1 MRSDHN
7 ASGPA
12 ARLCARLCDVSPRV
26 VGAVDDATNSHG
38 HYRRQSLCRR
48 VTPHT
53 PVVPT
58 AAVALWSAAIVHSR
72 PMQQDG
78 HSRPI
83 DRLSGLGRLR
93 RGRPRCANQ
102 SLDLLGH
109 ELARAAVA
117 LLHRIH
123 LARQLS
129 DLPVTHLSIGHAPI
143 NRSRT
148 D

>member
-38 HYRRQSLCRR
+38 HGGKAFAGVLRR
-48 VTPHT
+48 HT
-53 PVVPT
+53 PVVLT

-78 HSRPI
+78 HI
-83 DRLSGLGRLR
+83 GR
-93 RGRPRCANQ
+93 
-102 SLDLLGH
+102 S
-109 ELARAAVA
+109 
-117 LLHRIH
+117 
-123 LARQLS
+123 
-129 DLPVTHLSIGHAPI
+129 
-143 NRSRT
+143 T